1 MDARATGHAPVF
13 FRYRFGRG
21 EFDESR
27 FELRV
32 DGVVAEV
39 ERRALEVLALLL
51 RHAGEV
57 VTKDELFEQVW
68 AGRVT
73 VDKVLPN
80 AVTKLRRALGPEAE
94 RIVTLSRIGYRF
106 AGLVERVA
114 VGQRL
119 SSRLELAAGQR
130 VPTRPHFVL
139 QRQLG
144 STHGSEV
151 WLAEH
156 EKTRDERV
164 YKFAASAERLDALK
178 REATIARLLR
188 ESLDDVSH
196 FITLIDWNF
205 QDTPFFIESEFGGS
219 NLQQWS
225 QAHPLA
231 EMSLPQRLDLFLQIA
246 DAVAAAHSVGVLH
259 KDLKP
264 ANVLLTESQGR
275 WRVRLTDFGSGQV
288 LEPDRLD
295 ALGITRLGLPDDG
308 ASDDQTTSG
317 TPLYL
322 APELLAG
329 QTPTVQSDLY
339 ALGVMLY
346 QIVAAV
352 AGRPLAPGWE
362 SGVADPLL
370 REDIAAATHGDPA
383 GRLGSVAELVQRLRG
398 LERRRARAERE
409 RVIEQQVREAEAT
422 LARTRQRRPYLIA
435 TVVSLVLGLG
445 ASLVLFG
452 MARHS
457 AVEARSE
464 LARADAINRFLNE
477 DLIASSNPL
486 VFSHGADAS
495 LRDVLLAAKGRVAD
509 RFGGQPL
516 TEASIHVTLGSL
528 LNTLELLPDAE
539 SQLRQAMALYQSQP
553 GQALALLRTRS
564 LLAKV
569 LTRASRF
576 DDAQSVL
583 HDIDA
588 GAPGKAGT
596 EPEAAYLRDSAWAL
610 YHINT
615 GDLPAAIPELESAL
629 AELKQADPSDQVAL
643 DALRLDLIP
652 VYNYTGHTEQA
663 EQMGQALLDEV
674 SQRRD
679 PNPLTLALVRQVTAG
694 PLIAN
699 GQFDRAE
706 ALLKQ
711 AQVTIVA
718 LAGESHSR
726 NLMLLNDLLDI
737 AEQQRQWPEAVDYA
751 ERICAG
757 MRHRFGDRHIAVGTS
772 LGNWGMVLLLS
783 GQSAPALAK
792 LNDAY
797 AQLQSVAGDDN
808 PRTQFAGFWRTAAL
822 IEQGQVTQA
831 ETMLKTVKLDALDA
845 VGSDPLWSPKL
856 ALLRGM
862 LAVRQGRSPQH
873 LAQLDAAIA
882 TMAAVPE
889 LEDSTS
895 SEILLEQARALRGA

>member
-1 MDARATGHAPVF
+1 MDASATGHAPVF

-32 DGVVAEV
+32 DGAAVEV
-39 ERRALEVLALLL
+39 ERRALEVLGLLL

-106 AGLVERVA
+106 VGLVERVA

-119 SSRLELAAGQR
+119 SSQLQLAAGQR

-144 STHGSEV
+144 STPGSEV

-156 EKTRDERV
+156 EKTHESRV
-164 YKFAASAERLDALK
+164 YKFATSAVRLDALK

-188 ESLDDVSH
+188 ESLEDVSH

-205 QDTPFFIESEFGGS
+205 QDTPFFIESEFGGC

-225 QAHPLA
+225 QEHPLA
-231 EMSLPQRLDLFLQIA
+231 AMPMSQRLELFLQIA
-246 DAVAAAHSVGVLH
+246 EAVMAAHSVGVLH

-264 ANVLLTESQGR
+264 ANVLLSGQAEG

-288 LEPDRLD
+288 LDLERLD
-295 ALGITRLGLPDDG
+295 ALGITRLGLPADG
-308 ASDDQTTSG
+308 AVDDSSTSG

-339 ALGVMLY
+339 ALGVMLF
-346 QIVAAV
+346 QIVSAAP
-352 AGRPLAPGWE
+352 GRPLAPGWE
-362 SGVADPLL
+362 SAVADPLL
-370 REDIAAATHGDPA
+370 REDIASATHGDPA

-398 LERRRARAERE
+398 LDQRRSRAERE
-409 RVIEQQVREAEAT
+409 RALEQQMREAEAT
-422 LARTRQRRPYLIA
+422 LARARQRRPYLIA

-445 ASLVLFG
+445 TSLVLFG
-452 MARHS
+452 MARH
-457 AVEARSE
+457 AALEAQSE

-495 LRDVLLAAKGRVAD
+495 LRDVLLAARSRVAD
-509 RFGGQPL
+509 RFGAQPL

-528 LNTLELLPDAE
+528 LNTLDLLPDAE
-539 SQLRQAMALYQSQP
+539 SQLRQALALYQGHA
-553 GQALALLRTRS
+553 GQELALLRTRS
-564 LLAKV
+564 QLAKV

-576 DDAQSVL
+576 DDARDVL

-588 GAPGKAGT
+588 SVHGNASAQ
-596 EPEAAYLRDSAWAL
+596 AAYLRDSAWAL
-610 YHINT
+610 YHVNT

-629 AELKQADPSDQVAL
+629 AELRQADPSDQVAL

-663 EQMGQALLDEV
+663 ERMGQALLDEV

-679 PNPLTLALVRQVTAG
+679 PNPLTLALARQVSAG

-699 GQFDRAE
+699 GQFDRAQ

-737 AEQQRQWPEAVDYA
+737 AEQQRHWPEAIAYA
-751 ERICAG
+751 ERIYTG

-783 GQSAPALAK
+783 GQSAPALAR
-792 LNDAY
+792 LDDAY

-822 IEQGQVTQA
+822 IEQGQLARA
-831 ETMLKTVKLDALDA
+831 EAMLKTVKLKALDA
-845 VGSDPLWSPKL
+845 VGSDPLWAPKL
-856 ALLRGM
+856 ELLRGM
-862 LAVRQGRSPQH
+862 LALRQGRSPQH

-895 SEILLEQARALRGA
+895 SAILLEQARSLRGS